1 VRAFA
6 APEGSRRSGWTGAS
20 ALVILPAA
28 LAILLPEPAAAY
40 APLPW
45 DTPEERAPSTVLD
58 RRPSMRTRAPRGS
71 RRLFAT
77 AGATFDWMV
86 RPGGDL
92 GRDLDEGRGVTVE
105 IPATLPGWALYAL
118 LDPSAIFQT
127 LSEEAWRS
135 GYRGDGLRTSPVVDE
150 LGFVFAYSK
159 STHDEILAGGEAT
172 FSRYGLG
179 VRLGGPS
186 PADRAFRGTVSAGW
200 AWSEIDFESS
210 PDREATGPYLG
221 AGLELR
227 TRPGAMGNTVVGL
240 RLDARWDW
248 PRGLDGAG
256 GRFSGRTFTAGA
268 GVVFLW

>member
-1 VRAFA
+1 VRPPA
-6 APEGSRRSGWTGAS
+6 APGRSRCPRRLRAGALVALPA
-20 ALVILPAA
+20 ALVILLSETAA
-28 LAILLPEPAAAY
+28 GY

-45 DTPEERAPSTVLD
+45 DTPEEREPSPVLD
-58 RRPSMRTRAPRGS
+58 RRPTRTRAPRGS

-77 AGATFDWMV
+77 AGATFDWTV
-86 RPGGDL
+86 RPRGDL
-92 GRDLDEGRGVTVE
+92 GRDLDDGQGVTVE

-127 LSEEAWRS
+127 LSDEAWRS

-150 LGFVFAYSK
+150 LGFVFVYSK
-159 STHDEILAGGEAT
+159 STHDDLVVPGEAT
-172 FSRYGLG
+172 LSRYGLG

-186 PADRAFRGTVSAGW
+186 PADRTFRGTVSAGW
-200 AWSEIDFESS
+200 TWNEIDFESR
-210 PDREATGPYLG
+210 PGHEATGPYLG

-227 TRPGAMGNTVVGL
+227 TRPGTMGNTVVGL

-268 GVVFLW
+268 GVVLLW